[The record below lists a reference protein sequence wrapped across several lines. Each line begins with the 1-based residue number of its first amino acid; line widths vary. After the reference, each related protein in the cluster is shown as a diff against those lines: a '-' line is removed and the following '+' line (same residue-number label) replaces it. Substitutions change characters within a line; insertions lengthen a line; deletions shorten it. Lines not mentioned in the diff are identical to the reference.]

1 MKNNKI
7 NIILLVLLIIIV
19 ISLLVVLNKKDKE
32 NNNIK
37 EDVKVYELV
46 NDYSEFYTIE
56 GCANKYYTYLS
67 LGDKETLNKLLFGS
81 YDLDSLISKYKGKN
95 INIKVNEMYC
105 LDNSYYLKGYIYE
118 EVLNG
123 LNKLEE
129 EYLNIKLDKDR
140 EYFNIIIIDKE
151 EYERVTSG
159 E

>member
-1 MKNNKI
+1 MKNNKT

-81 YDLDSLISKYKGKN
+81 YDLDNLISKYKNKN
-95 INIKVNEMYC
+95 INIKVNEMYY
-105 LDNSYYLKGYIYE
+105 LDNSYYLKGYLYE
-118 EVLNG
+118 EILNG
-123 LNKLEE
+123 LNKLDE
-129 EYLNIKLDKDR
+129 EYLNINLDKDR
-140 EYFNIIIIDKE
+140 KYFNVIVIDKE

>member
-37 EDVKVYELV
+37 ENLKVYELV

-95 INIKVNEMYC
+95 INIKVNEMYY

-118 EVLNG
+118 EILRQ
-123 LNKLEE
+123 ESHI
-129 EYLNIKLDKDR
+129 NIKRPCIEDARLFLCK
-140 EYFNIIIIDKE
+140 YIFL
-151 EYERVTSG
+151 VTTKTS
-159 E
+159 EATFSR